1 MILLIDN
8 YDSFSYNLYQ
18 YIGSMYPEIRVIRND
33 TLTLKEI
40 RQMKP
45 EAIVLSPGPGRPENA
60 GICEDVVRS
69 LGPEIP
75 ILGICLGHQ
84 AICQVFGAR
93 ITYAKELMHGK
104 TSQVMLGDSPIF
116 EDISSPAQVARYHS
130 LAADPGDF
138 PQVLKVTAQ
147 TEDGEIMAASHR
159 EYPIYGLQFHPES
172 VMTPEGKHMLKNFLR
187 TAGIAVPEDNC
198 EYPFGDTFMAMRP
211 E

>member
-18 YIGSMYPEIRVIRND
+18 YIGSIYPEIRVVRND
-33 TLTLKEI
+33 ALTLKEI

-60 GICEDVVRS
+60 GICEEVVRS

-116 EDISSPAQVARYHS
+116 EGISSPAKVARYHS

-172 VMTPEGKHMLKNFLR
+172 VMTPEGKGMLKNFLR
-187 TAGIAVPEDNC
+187 TAGIAVPADNC
-198 EYPFGDTFMAMRP
+198 ERRRKR
-211 E
+211 